1 MLISRTTDA
10 KSTTVHTYV
19 PSCVVT
25 GIKIV
30 HSPFSNEES
39 VFPLPSDRRRWV
51 LRHTTSATT
60 GDRVRKCS
68 YLYTSWEHAS
78 SAFPVQTKTGLCA
91 IVNASTCDDLPQSPR
106 YCVST
111 MFVATTTCLRFLRS
125 SGHKRP
131 RDVCKK
137 IKNCFPMIAHTY
149 YLSRPTYLSSL
160 SSDSPSFRPI
170 WSRRRSRAQ
179 CGHDRDLWQLS
190 IAPTFEYAYGCTI
203 TIIIIPCVFGYDKN
217 RW

>member
-137 IKNCFPMIAHTY
+137 LKIVFLWSPTHTTC
-149 YLSRPTYLSSL
+149 LDLPTYLL
-160 SSDSPSFRPI
+160 CRQTVRPFVQSGLVDDHAHSAGTI
-170 WSRRRSRAQ
+170 VISGSCQSRRRLNTHTAVLLQ
-179 CGHDRDLWQLS
+179 
-190 IAPTFEYAYGCTI
+190 
-203 TIIIIPCVFGYDKN
+203 
-217 RW
+217 